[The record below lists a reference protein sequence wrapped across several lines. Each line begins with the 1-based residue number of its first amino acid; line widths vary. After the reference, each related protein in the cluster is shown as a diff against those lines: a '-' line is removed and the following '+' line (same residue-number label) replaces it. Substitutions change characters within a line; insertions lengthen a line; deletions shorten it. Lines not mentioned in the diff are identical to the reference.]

1 MNGELLTKIT
11 IWIALCGYGLGA
23 ACLLKARRRPQLLQ
37 TARAA
42 WTAGC
47 LIYLAHVVCAF
58 HFYHHW
64 SHAAAL
70 HDTARQTKETVG
82 VEFGEGLFVSYA
94 FTLGWLGDV
103 ISWWLSGLQSY
114 LHRSQFLQ
122 IVWQCFLAFIVF
134 NGTVVFAS
142 GPVRWFGLAL
152 FLCLGAL
159 YYSSTTPRFYNRS
172 HSTMSS

>member
-11 IWIALCGYGLGA
+11 IWVALCGYGLGV
-23 ACLLKARRRPQLLQ
+23 ACLLKARQKPQFLR

-64 SHAAAL
+64 SHTAAL
-70 HDTARQTKETVG
+70 RDTANQTKETVG

-94 FTLGWLGDV
+94 FTLGWLADV
-103 ISWWLSGLQSY
+103 TWWWISGLQGY
-114 LHRSQFLQ
+114 LHRSRFFQ
-122 IVWQCFLAFIVF
+122 IVWQSFLAFIVF

-142 GPVRWFGLAL
+142 GPVRWFGSAL
-152 FLCLGAL
+152 FAGLGVL
-159 YYSSTTPRFYNRS
+159 YYWSTTPRCYYRS
-172 HSTMSS
+172 HPT